1 MRALPPSV
9 VVVLALALAPS
20 SCKPTSGDSRPGV
33 ELVQTAGPVH
43 LDDEATRVLV
53 ERVEKALAV
62 CNFTSEATAEIFG
75 GEDLSALWKTREQG
89 PHLRLRYATPRT
101 IDAVAGKLV
110 MTEALLSVGQPHGPE
125 PALMKGEHGVVG
137 LKKCG
142 YDDRLLGCAP
152 ELAAYFPNPAACPPG
167 M

>member
-1 MRALPPSV
+1 
-9 VVVLALALAPS
+9 
-20 SCKPTSGDSRPGV
+20 
-33 ELVQTAGPVH
+33 VQTLGTVH
-43 LDDEATRVLV
+43 LDDAATRVLV

-62 CNFTSEATAEIFG
+62 CNFTSEARAEIFG
-75 GEDLSALWKTREQG
+75 GEDLSALWKKREQG
-89 PHLRLRYATPRT
+89 PHLSLHYASPRT

-110 MTEALLSVGQPHGPE
+110 MTEVMLSVGQPYGPE

-152 ELAAYFPNPAACPPG
+152 ELAAYFPKPAACPPG